1 MYSHRR
7 SVSFVG
13 EDFRRTLTICNN
25 FPWPVGVNVANV
37 KMLPKLNVN
46 AQLKIGNIVIGN
58 PPPMATISK
67 AE

>member
-46 AQLKIGNIVIGN
+46 A
-58 PPPMATISK
+58 
-67 AE
+67 